1 MSVRDNDKLRFKV
14 TGLTDSIT
22 VAGFELN
29 SNQGEERATQLES
42 DLYGNV
48 DIDLTNNRHRIFE
61 AIVTQG
67 SDEEKFLIR
76 ETNLKTVVA
85 VEYEDA
91 RGKNKITYISNEAV
105 IAGHPDRG
113 GGKGNNQITYTIL
126 ANDVTVKV

>member
-22 VAGFELN
+22 VAGFALN
-29 SNQGEERATQLES
+29 SNQGEERATQLDS

-76 ETNLKTVVA
+76 ETKT
-85 VEYEDA
+85 
-91 RGKNKITYISNEAV
+91 
-105 IAGHPDRG
+105 
-113 GGKGNNQITYTIL
+113 
-126 ANDVTVKV
+126 

>member
-1 MSVRDNDKLRFKV
+1 M
-14 TGLTDSIT
+14 T

-29 SNQGEERATQLES
+29 SNQVEERATQLES

-76 ETNLKTVVA
+76 ETNLKTALA

-105 IAGHPDRG
+105 IAGHPDRS